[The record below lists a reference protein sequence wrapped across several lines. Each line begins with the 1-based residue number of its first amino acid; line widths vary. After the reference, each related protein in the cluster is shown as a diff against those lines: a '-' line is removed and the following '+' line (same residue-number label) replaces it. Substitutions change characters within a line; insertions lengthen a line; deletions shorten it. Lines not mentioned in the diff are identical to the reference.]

1 MARGFLDRFMQRPP
15 SARRARGRFG
25 SARVAMNVA
34 TGAGNRCRKKG
45 TLSQSGVTIIET
57 MVAAVVLLIVV
68 TGVLP
73 VFIVGF
79 QSTEQQG
86 DIATR
91 TTEYAQDKMELLM
104 NLAFTDS
111 TTNTT
116 SATYP
121 APIIGGPGL
130 GGVMGPSTT
139 VGSIPPAAPVV
150 GYVDYLDANGN
161 PLGPTAAGAFY
172 TRQWSILTDSAATP
186 TLKTITVVV
195 TYLQAGGI
203 QGKAPST
210 TLVCV
215 KSSGL

>member
-1 MARGFLDRFMQRPP
+1 MARVFVNRFMQRPP
-15 SARRARGRFG
+15 GALRARGRFG
-25 SARVAMNVA
+25 SARAAMNVA

-73 VFIVGF
+73 VFIIGF